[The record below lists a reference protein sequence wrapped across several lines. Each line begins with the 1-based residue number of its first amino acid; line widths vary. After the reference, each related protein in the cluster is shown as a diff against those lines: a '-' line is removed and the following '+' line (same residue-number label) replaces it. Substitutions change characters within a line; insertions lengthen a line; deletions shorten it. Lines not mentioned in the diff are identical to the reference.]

1 MADEAGNQAQPQ
13 GRAGGGVAM
22 PGEGRGGVWERVK
35 L

>member
-13 GRAGGGVAM
+13 GRAGGVAM